1 MNLLE
6 RKVSMETYG
15 PNDRISNLE
24 LWILMFVFTMGSSL
38 NLQIG
43 YVAGHVSWISAFIG
57 TIAGLGINWIYAFL
71 CQKYPRKSLV
81 EIAHIL
87 FGPWFGKS
95 VGLLYTWY
103 GVFLGAYVLR
113 NFTDLTGAV
122 LLPKTPSLAVACIM
136 ICVVGW
142 TVFKGVEVICRC
154 AIILLVLTVGSTLMI
169 QLLLIPDMDPRAVLP
184 VLESGW
190 MPILKGAGQI
200 ATVTFGETILFSML
214 IPYVDRSASVQKT
227 VLSMVAIVGGF
238 IIIQSFSG
246 ILVLGEIISN
256 QLFPSYT
263 TLTYIAVGDFI
274 ERIEPI
280 GFTVWIFNEFTKLCV
295 CLFATALAF
304 SQTTGSR
311 DYRFYII
318 PFGLL
323 ILVGSIIIHPNQL
336 DVVEFV
342 KDIWPLYSIPFLI
355 LVPLFMLVIFL
366 LKRKRWNV

>member
-1 MNLLE
+1 
-6 RKVSMETYG
+6 MEIYG

-43 YVAGHVSWISAFIG
+43 YAAGHDSWLSAALG

-81 EIAHIL
+81 EIARIL
-87 FGPWFGKS
+87 FGPWLGIG

-113 NFTDLTGAV
+113 NFTDLTGSV
-122 LLPKTPSLAVACIM
+122 LLPRTPSIIVGSIM
-136 ICVVGW
+136 ICVVAW
-142 TVFKGVEVICRC
+142 TLFKGVEVICRC
-154 AIILLVLTVGSTLMI
+154 AIILLVLTVVSTLLI
-169 QLLLIPDMDPRAVLP
+169 QLLQIPDMDPTAVLP

-200 ATVTFGETILFSML
+200 ATVTFGETVLFSML
-214 IPYVDRSASVQKT
+214 IPYVTRPAAVQKT
-227 VLSMVAIVGGF
+227 VLSMVAVVGTFIVV
-238 IIIQSFSG
+238 QVLAV
-246 ILVLGEIISN
+246 ILVLGEITSN

-263 TLTYIAVGDFI
+263 ALTYIGVGDFI
-274 ERIEPI
+274 ERIEPF

-295 CLFATALAF
+295 CLFATTLAF
-304 SQTTGSR
+304 SQTIGSR

-318 PFGLL
+318 PLGLL

-336 DVVEFV
+336 DVVAFV
-342 KDIWPLYSIPFLI
+342 KDVWPLYSVPFLI
-355 LVPLFMLVIFL
+355 LVPLCMLVVAL
-366 LKRKRWNV
+366 MKRKSWILK